1 MTGVDTDVPSVV
13 VPDDAFSRSPVGKAR
28 WRQRSG
34 ETLASALRRILID
47 EITSARAVIG
57 DPDLERSEAIH
68 MTRRCLKRV
77 RSLWDVLD
85 PLPGANRDG
94 RVRQIRDAARLLAAA
109 RDADVM
115 AAEARR
121 LHERAE
127 GRALQATERFLARCE
142 QRARHAH
149 LATPPFELV
158 AARLRA
164 CEADARSLPTVFE
177 GGRLLADSL
186 VGAYRRGRRDWRE
199 IEDGAGGE
207 ALHDWRKRVKH
218 RHHLSSIVPVVTVVT
233 SRSIQTDLVQLGE
246 FLGEEHDLAVMKA
259 RIEDDPDLL
268 PVEDGREDLLE
279 LIARRRRKL
288 AKIAL
293 ELGSDLYALRTRAF
307 ERELEALRELC

>member
-1 MTGVDTDVPSVV
+1 MTAVDIDDTSTLGLE
-13 VPDDAFSRSPVGKAR
+13 DAFAQSPVGKAR
-28 WRQRSG
+28 WRQRAG

-57 DPDLERSEAIH
+57 DPDLPRSEAIH
-68 MTRRCLKRV
+68 LTRRCLKRV
-77 RSLWDVLD
+77 RSLWDVFD

-94 RVRQIRDAARLLAAA
+94 RIRQVRDTARLLAAA

-127 GRALQATERFLARCE
+127 GRTVVATERFLARCE
-142 QRARHAH
+142 ERARHAH
-149 LATPPFELV
+149 LTTPPFDLV

-186 VGAYRRGRRDWRE
+186 VGIYRRGRRDWRE

-207 ALHDWRKRVKH
+207 TLHDWRKRVKH
-218 RHHLSSIVPVVTVVT
+218 RHHLSAMVPVATSVT
-233 SRSIQTDLVQLGE
+233 SRSIQADLGQLGE
-246 FLGEEHDLAVMKA
+246 FLGEEHDLAVMKG

-268 PVEDGREDLLE
+268 SAEDGRDDLLD

-288 AKIAL
+288 TKIAL
-293 ELGSDLYALRTRAF
+293 ELGADLYALRTRSF
-307 ERELEALRELC
+307 ENELAALRELA